1 MENILIVVILACI
14 IGCIIFYLF
23 KAKKS
28 GAACIGC
35 PASGKCTGKC
45 SACSDEKKKNE

>member
-14 IGCIIFYLF
+14 IGGIICYLY